1 MRISDWSSDVCSS
14 DLDDPAPAGARGGDV
29 FEAFDLDPAPQR
41 IDRPPP
47 RACELEHADRQRAE
61 VFAQQRFAR
70 GAVEAREAQLQ
81 VAKGDAPPLA
91 PQSTHQRAQGRATR
105 EIGRTPRSERMGA
118 DMEDEGVALHI

>member
-14 DLDDPAPAGARGGDV
+14 DL

-70 GAVEAREAQLQ
+70 GDVESREAQLQ
-81 VAKGDAPPLA
+81 VAQGDAPPLA
-91 PQSTHQRAQGRATR
+91 QQRTQQRAQWRAQR
-105 EIGRTPRSERMGA
+105 ALPRPWQ
-118 DMEDEGVALHI
+118 

>member
-14 DLDDPAPAGARGGDV
+14 DLDV

-70 GAVEAREAQLQ
+70 GGVESGEAQLQ
-81 VAKGDAPPLA
+81 VAQGDAPPLA
-91 PQSTHQRAQGRATR
+91 QQRTQ
-105 EIGRTPRSERMGA
+105 RSEEHTSELQSLMRISSA
-118 DMEDEGVALHI
+118 VFCLKKKNNKKQHK